1 MSGNPKNQKPKG
13 RVVASRY
20 MTSAKSK
27 TVKKSND
34 SEIKTINDSLEF
46 SKIDGKDNT
55 FGVLETLLHLF
66 VLKKMCVH
74 KA

>member
-1 MSGNPKNQKPKG
+1 MSGNQKNQKPKG

-34 SEIKTINDSLEF
+34 SQIKPINDSLEF
-46 SKIDGKDNT
+46 SKIDGNEGKRNT
-55 FGVLETLLHLF
+55 CVVFKTLISS
-66 VLKKMCVH
+66 
-74 KA
+74 